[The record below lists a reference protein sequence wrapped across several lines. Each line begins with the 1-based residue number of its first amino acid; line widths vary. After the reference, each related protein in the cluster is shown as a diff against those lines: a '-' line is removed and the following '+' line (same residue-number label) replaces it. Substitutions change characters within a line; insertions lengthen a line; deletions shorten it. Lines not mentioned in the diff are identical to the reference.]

1 MKIMENDMNVADH
14 SLHPFESDYHSFFSA
29 FPVSIIFHLIVAA
42 ALIFGQDFLPEKKI
56 TLPPVIDV
64 SIVSLPPEPETTV
77 QNAVFKAEEKVAEP
91 ETVEPEPEEPVAE
104 PEEPEEKMA
113 EPEIPEEKPREPEK
127 PKEKTPEPEKPEK
140 KMKHKTPDPRVANSK
155 KKVKKSY
162 KDTIELLKQKYKGKE
177 EDDVKIEE
185 SGQGFGIP
193 TEAGDPDA
201 VIGRRDYGAIRFYR
215 DNVIPERINKNWAF
229 SDSLTTRRFNLEAV
243 LVIKIMP
250 DGEITDILFKKRSG
264 DHYFDDS
271 AYKAVVKS
279 SPLPPLPKGYDYY
292 KVGLKFTPT
301 GMN

>member
-14 SLHPFESDYHSFFSA
+14 SLHSFENDYHSFFLA

-56 TLPPVIDV
+56 SLPPVIDV
-64 SIVSLPPEPETTV
+64 SMVSLPLQTMPETTV
-77 QNAVFKAEEKVAEP
+77 QNVSKP
-91 ETVEPEPEEPVAE
+91 EQVLAEPEPEEPV
-104 PEEPEEKMA
+104 EEPEEKMA
-113 EPEIPEEKPREPEK
+113 EPEIPEEKMPEPER
-127 PKEKTPEPEKPEK
+127 PKEKPPEPKEKPAEKPEK
-140 KMKHKTPDPRVANSK
+140 QIKHKKPDHRVANSK

-162 KDTIELLKQKYKGKE
+162 KDTIELLKQKYKDE
-177 EDDVKIEE
+177 KIE

-193 TEAGDPDA
+193 TETGSPDA
-201 VIGRRDYGAIRFYR
+201 VIGRDYGAIRFYR
-215 DNVIPERINKNWAF
+215 DNVIPGRINKNWAF

-250 DGEITDILFKKRSG
+250 DGEIADILFKKRSG
-264 DHYFDDS
+264 DQYFDDS

-292 KVGLKFTPT
+292 QVGLKFTPT